1 MILLDLSVHLEN
13 WNSVSLS
20 SIQIVF
26 GIFTLMQL
34 FEKLRNHALLVD
46 GMVNSLAGAQSF
58 SKFLFNGKG
67 PRTKL
72 KKLIDG

>member
-1 MILLDLSVHLEN
+1 
-13 WNSVSLS
+13 
-20 SIQIVF
+20 
-26 GIFTLMQL
+26 MQL
-34 FEKLRNHALLVD
+34 FEKLRNHSLLVD